1 LAHGSRYKTPFK
13 RRKEGKTDYGARL
26 KLIELDKHRF
36 VVRVTSNHTIAQII
50 DVELQGD
57 NTLISAHSQELKE
70 LGWLGSGK
78 NTSAAYL
85 TGYLCGKKAQKEGIK
100 DAVLDMG
107 LQPSTKGSR
116 VYAVLKGAL
125 DAGLNIPHN
134 EVILP
139 DEDRIKG
146 EHIVEYAQSL
156 EKGEMQKK
164 YSKYIQ
170 KGLSPLEI
178 PDHFQNIKDK
188 IEKEVNHE

>member
-1 LAHGSRYKTPFK
+1 MAHGSRYKVAFK

-26 KLIELDKHRF
+26 KLIGLDKHRF

-50 DVELQGD
+50 DVELPGD
-57 NTLISAHSQELKE
+57 NTLLSAHSQELKG

-85 TGYLCGKKAQKEGIK
+85 TGYLCGKKAQKEGIE
-100 DAVLDMG
+100 DAVLDLG
-107 LQPSTKGSR
+107 LQSSTKGSR

-125 DAGLNIPHN
+125 DAGLKIPHN

-139 DEDRIKG
+139 DEARIKG
-146 EHIVEYAQSL
+146 EHIVQYAQSL
-156 EKGEMQKK
+156 KKKEMQKK
-164 YSKYIQ
+164 FSKYIQ

-178 PDHFQNIKDK
+178 PDHFQSIKDK
-188 IEKEVNHE
+188 IEAEV